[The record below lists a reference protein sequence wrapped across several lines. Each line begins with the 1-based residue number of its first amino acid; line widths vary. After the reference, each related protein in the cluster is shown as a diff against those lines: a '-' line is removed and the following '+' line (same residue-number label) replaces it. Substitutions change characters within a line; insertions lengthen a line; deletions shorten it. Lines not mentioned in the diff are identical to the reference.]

1 MKPRTFYDKIW
12 DDHLVHE
19 APDGTA
25 LLYIDRHI
33 VHEVTSPQ
41 AFEGLRLSGRKVRAP
56 EKTLVVVDHNV
67 PTSDRNLP
75 NPDPE
80 SAAQIAYLAENAKLF
95 GLEYLDEFDI
105 RQGICHVIGP
115 EQGFTLP
122 GVTLVCGDSHT
133 ATHGAF
139 GALAYG
145 IGTSEVEHVLATQ
158 TLVQKKSMN
167 MRALVDGKLPANV
180 TAKDIKLS
188 DAKSVDRT
196 KRPFRL
202 PNGKPN
208 LAGEWAQEQH
218 VLASPP
224 GGRVGLVPI
233 SQAAAIRAGKVPMP
247 SGPRGWFPPP
257 VTLTA
262 AGRTAQEALRKRST
276 SEDPRLTCQITSI
289 LFDWVFDGAINRIT
303 QSATA
308 IKMEYGAGL
317 TRTVHMN
324 LTTHPAKIAPSR
336 GGHSIGRWDGDTLV
350 VDTVGFLPGSIAGT
364 LPHSDKLHIVERF
377 TLNQA
382 TLELTRGIVVEDPVY
397 FMDKY
402 VDSDS
407 VLPADAPFR
416 VEACREL
423 APEYQQTGRK

>member
-1 MKPRTFYDKIW
+1 MTRVT
-12 DDHLVHE
+12 H
-19 APDGTA
+19 A
-25 LLYIDRHI
+25 LL
-33 VHEVTSPQ
+33 VAALLMVPVLVE
-41 AFEGLRLSGRKVRAP
+41 RARA
-56 EKTLVVVDHNV
+56 H
-67 PTSDRNLP
+67 
-75 NPDPE
+75 
-80 SAAQIAYLAENAKLF
+80 
-95 GLEYLDEFDI
+95 
-105 RQGICHVIGP
+105 
-115 EQGFTLP
+115 
-122 GVTLVCGDSHT
+122 
-133 ATHGAF
+133 HGAGRYDTSKKVELEGRLTRLDF
-139 GALAYG
+139 VNPHSYVYFDVVGA
-145 IGTSEVEHVLATQ
+145 
-158 TLVQKKSMN
+158 
-167 MRALVDGKLPANV
+167 DGKVVAMKCEMRSATTLRRSGWSPDMFVRGAAIKV
-180 TAKDIKLS
+180 KGSPHRDDPTACTVDTLTLGDKPTLERYQQLS

-233 SQAAAIRAGKVPMP
+233 SQAAAIRAGKLPMP
-247 SGPRGWFPPP
+247 NGPRGWFPPP

-324 LTTHPAKIAPSR
+324 LTAHPAKIAPSR

-364 LPHSDKLHIVERF
+364 LPHSDQLHIVERF

-382 TLELTRGIVVEDPVY
+382 TLELTRDIVAEDRD
-397 FMDKY
+397 FFADKY